1 MGAHVWRADLGK
13 CTAETKSE
21 EGACAGSR
29 IVWEGMSA
37 TVTENVAGRVLA
49 WKATAGC
56 GMLRAHRRCR
66 MLRKGGRTELTVEEE
81 VRDRGRLPEPNL
93 VLALTGC
100 DVAMPQM
107 RGPLS
112 CFVGRPK
119 LDTWARAFKASLD
132 RNR

>member
-1 MGAHVWRADLGK
+1 MRMCGARTSSKYWCMAR
-13 CTAETKSE
+13 
-21 EGACAGSR
+21 SR
-29 IVWEGMSA
+29 VEIRISRGVQ
-37 TVTENVAGRVLA
+37 
-49 WKATAGC
+49 
-56 GMLRAHRRCR
+56 
-66 MLRKGGRTELTVEEE
+66 GGRTELTVEEE

-100 DVAMPQM
+100 DVAMTQM

>member
-1 MGAHVWRADLGK
+1 MRVHLGAHVRRADLLEVLVHG
-13 CTAETKSE
+13 EVE
-21 EGACAGSR
+21 SR
-29 IVWEGMSA
+29 DSHLP
-37 TVTENVAGRVLA
+37 R
-49 WKATAGC
+49 
-56 GMLRAHRRCR
+56 RAH
-66 MLRKGGRTELTVEEE
+66 MLIVRGSAQPTQRQ

-100 DVAMPQM
+100 DVAMTQM